1 MNKTPKDNE
10 RCLNIQASHCR
21 MGNRVERGGG
31 GGGVAVLLLLR

>member
-21 MGNRVERGGG
+21 TGSRVERGGG
-31 GGGVAVLLLLR
+31 GGAAVLLLLR